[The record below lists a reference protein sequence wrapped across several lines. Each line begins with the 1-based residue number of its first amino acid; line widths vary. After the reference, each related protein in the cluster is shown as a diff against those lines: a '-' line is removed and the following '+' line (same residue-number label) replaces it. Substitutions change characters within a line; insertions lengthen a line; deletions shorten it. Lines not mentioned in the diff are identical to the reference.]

1 MTTKKPPV
9 HVGAGIP
16 VGNDPN
22 LARYREDIERR
33 NAERQ
38 AKRPMGPDIAAAVA
52 YDPRRDGRATVE
64 TIGAVHRSLE
74 EKPAMAEEKKPAF
87 SDATLAGLAALK
99 AATDSQLAAAP
110 APAPKPASPDAK
122 TELPPE
128 KRVEGTDK
136 KPEESK
142 TSEPDDLQIDRLLGL
157 TALRDR
163 NDIIN
168 NDREREAAD
177 ARAGGV
183 DVMQGILD
191 GEYTQVV
198 PVVPGK
204 LDVTYR
210 TVSPAEDQAIRLYI
224 FKLTSTDGR
233 YESVAAEL
241 YALLTLTC
249 GLVQLNGNRL
259 PAHHTREGF
268 TVKVNEEVLAAKLN
282 LVLGYPLP
290 LLHALSTH
298 QFWFDQRVRKAF
310 TTVDLGNG

>member
-38 AKRPMGPDIAAAVA
+38 AKRPVGPDIAAAVA
-52 YDPRRDGRATVE
+52 YDPRRDGRTTME
-64 TIGAVHRSLE
+64 KIGAVHRSLE

-87 SDATLAGLAALK
+87 SDATLSGLAALK
-99 AATDSQLAAAP
+99 AATEQQLAAAT
-110 APAPKPASPDAK
+110 PAPKAEAPKA
-122 TELPPE
+122 ELPPE
-128 KRVEGTDK
+128 KRVDEPK

-142 TSEPDDLQIDRLLGL
+142 TSEPDDLQIDRILGL

-163 NDIIN
+163 NDVIN
-168 NDREREAAD
+168 NDRERDAAD

-183 DVMQGILD
+183 DVMQGILN

-233 YESVAAEL
+233 YESVATEL

-249 GLVQLNGNRL
+249 GLVQLNGERL
-259 PAHHTREGF
+259 PAHYTREGYA
-268 TVKVNEEVLAAKLN
+268 VKVNEDILGAKLN